1 MAQKRVTPLFDPSI
15 PALRADGTLP
25 PYKGSFVKLAKDSH
39 ALAPYAITLPE
50 LVARLGTS
58 ARRRTLLRGL
68 LRYRHDLAALD
79 LRWAMQWI
87 AGSITDAPRAPGHE
101 PNDIDVA
108 TFALVPDAWFGPEG
122 FREEVVAPHAHV
134 LDPEAC
140 RRAYGCDAYLSP
152 VNHVVPALHAAHS
165 FFALYS
171 HTKDDR
177 WKGFFQVELTE
188 ANPEEDRRA
197 AELLNE
203 LDERAEPPRP
213 GD

>member
-1 MAQKRVTPLFDPSI
+1 MPQRRVAALFDPNL
-15 PALRADGTLP
+15 PALREDGTLP

-39 ALAPYAITLPE
+39 ALAPYLITMPE
-50 LVARLGTS
+50 LVQRVGTS
-58 ARRRTLLRGL
+58 ARRRDLLRGL
-68 LRYRHDLAALD
+68 LRYRRDLGALG

-101 PNDIDVA
+101 PKDIDVA
-108 TFALVPDAWFGPEG
+108 TFALVPDSWFGPEG
-122 FREEVVAPHAHV
+122 FDEAVVARHAAV

-177 WKGFFQVELTE
+177 WKGFYQVELTE
-188 ANPEEDRRA
+188 TPEGEDKRA
-197 AELLNE
+197 LDLLNE
-203 LDERAEPPRP
+203 LDEHRT
-213 GD
+213 